1 MARLVLAGDVGGT
14 KTSLGLFEFSD
25 DGKFKIVRHERYVTV
40 EYKTLED
47 VCLKFAAGARVEA
60 ACMGVPGPIID
71 GRATATNVHWRMSEE
86 SLSRAFGGIK
96 ARLINDLG
104 VTAYGMLYLLPEEMQ
119 VLHQVER
126 SARGNIAVIAAGTG
140 LGESALVYENGNY
153 YAVASEGGHSDFAPI
168 NDEQIALL
176 EFLRAEFPDHV
187 SFERVLSGPGI
198 ANLYRFQR
206 KMSSVPEPE
215 WLTKEIASEDP
226 AAAIAEAA
234 LAAKDPVCVATLTM
248 FAEIYG
254 AEAANLGLKVLALGG
269 IYLGGGIAPKVLPF
283 LTGGAFV
290 RGFFSKGRMNAML
303 RQIEVRVSLNPGAA
317 LSGAAH
323 SAAALL

>member
-14 KTSLGLFEFSD
+14 KANLGLFEIGD
-25 DGKFKIVRHERYVTV
+25 DGKFRLVRHERYVTV
-40 EYKTLED
+40 EFKTLEE

-71 GRATATNVHWRMSEE
+71 GRAIATNVHWRMSEQ
-86 SLSRAFGGIK
+86 SLSLALGGVK
-96 ARLINDLG
+96 TRLINDLG
-104 VTAYGMLYLLPEEMQ
+104 VTAYGMLYLLPEEMR

-140 LGESALVYENGNY
+140 LGESALVYENDRY

-168 NDEQIALL
+168 NEEQIELL
-176 EFLRAEFPDHV
+176 RFLKAEFPDHV

-198 ANLYRFQR
+198 ANLYRYQR
-206 KMSSVPEPE
+206 KKSGVPEPE
-215 WLTKEIASEDP
+215 WLTKKIASDDS
-226 AAAIAEAA
+226 AAAISDAA
-234 LAAKDPVCVATLTM
+234 LEAKDDVCVATLTM

-283 LTGGAFV
+283 LSGGAFM
-290 RGFFSKGRMNAML
+290 RGYFSKGRLNAML
-303 RQIEVRVSLNPGAA
+303 GQIEVRVSLNPGAA
-317 LSGAAH
+317 LTGAAH

>member
-14 KTSLGLFEFSD
+14 KTNLGLFEVAD

-40 EYKTLED
+40 EFITLEE

-60 ACMGVPGPIID
+60 ACLGVPGPIID
-71 GRATATNVHWRMSEE
+71 GRAIATNVHWQMSEE

-96 ARLINDLG
+96 ARLINDLC
-104 VTAYGMLYLLPEEMQ
+104 VTAYGMLYLLPEEMR
-119 VLHQVER
+119 VLNQIER

-140 LGESALVYENGNY
+140 LGESALVYDNGDY
-153 YAVASEGGHSDFAPI
+153 HAVASEGGHSDFAPI
-168 NDEQIALL
+168 NDEQIELL
-176 EFLRAEFPDHV
+176 RFLRAEFPDHV

-198 ANLYRFQR
+198 SNIYRFQR
-206 KMSSVPEPE
+206 KKSGLPEPG
-215 WLTKEIASEDP
+215 WLTKMIASEDP
-226 AAAIAEAA
+226 AAAISDAA
-234 LAAKDPVCVATLTM
+234 REAKDDVCVATLTM

-254 AEAANLGLKVLALGG
+254 AEASNLGLKVLALGG

-283 LTGGAFV
+283 LTGGAFI